1 MKFFIWKKLKSSF
14 QHAFQGLRI
23 VFWEQQSFRIQIII
37 SLIVIFLIF
46 YFPLSS
52 IERAILFLT
61 IFFVLS
67 MEMMNSVFEK
77 AVDVFEPAVNTKVK
91 KIKDIMAGA
100 ALLAAIGSIVIGV
113 LIFWPHIFDR

>member
-1 MKFFIWKKLKSSF
+1 
-14 QHAFQGLRI
+14 
-23 VFWEQQSFRIQIII
+23 
-37 SLIVIFLIF
+37 
-46 YFPLSS
+46 
-52 IERAILFLT
+52 
-61 IFFVLS
+61 